1 MGKSSEWFI
10 KLKEQE
16 IEDSIE
22 HVMYYTLYDGEQDCD
37 NSPNI

>member
-16 IEDSIE
+16 TADNVDE
-22 HVMYYTLYDGEQDCD
+22 HVMYYTLYNEQDCD

>member
-16 IEDSIE
+16 QNGNV
-22 HVMYYTLYDGEQDCD
+22 HVIYDTLKYEQDCD